1 MEEME
6 EACKKALLTV
16 DRIQKELVFQ
26 ESLLEEKNSSL
37 SSVRASLQ
45 ARYLEQ
51 NTAKLSLRQL
61 NQKKEE
67 LTESSADMNLEN
79 RQLEEQ
85 MREIRRILPDSWHPW
100 RSWRQKIPPETRRSH
115 PMECFLRRRENQR
128 EEASR
133 ALSQIQLEAAGLKQQ
148 DLPDENLSRLEEE
161 TGRLLAEQKA
171 LGSGSGDSEQAV
183 KERLLEIEAIKEQIC
198 AVQRRPE
205 RS

>member
-1 MEEME
+1 M
-6 EACKKALLTV
+6 

-26 ESLLEEKNSSL
+26 EALLEEKNSSL
-37 SSVRASLQ
+37 SSVRTSLQ

-85 MREIRRILPDSWHPW
+85 MREIRRNIAGLLAS
-100 RSWRQKIPPETRRSH
+100 
-115 PMECFLRRRENQR
+115 MEELEAENTARNEAITSDGVLLEAARNQR

-148 DLPDENLSRLEEE
+148 DSFLDQNLSRLEEE
-161 TGRLLAEQKA
+161 TGRLLAEQ
-171 LGSGSGDSEQAV
+171 
-183 KERLLEIEAIKEQIC
+183 
-198 AVQRRPE
+198 RPWAPAPE
-205 RS
+205 TANRP